1 MAVPL
6 PKAKAPNSRAEIG
19 FSFIYPLEML
29 QNASR
34 IAPMWLHLATMV
46 EVGMTGI
53 EFRAALSEHGFTQS
67 EFASIMGVHR
77 TVIGR
82 QFAAKAVGQMWVY
95 ALAGLMAARTASS
108 ISMIVK

>member
-1 MAVPL
+1 ML
-6 PKAKAPNSRAEIG
+6 PKAKAQHYYRDKTGP
-19 FSFIYPLEML
+19 SFIYPLEML

-34 IAPMWLHLATMV
+34 IAAMRLHLATMV
-46 EVGMTGI
+46 EVEMTGI

-82 QFAAKAVGQMWVY
+82 QFAAKVVGQMWVY
-95 ALAGLMAARTASS
+95 ALAGLMAARTAST